1 MREVTQKMIKDFKI
15 TQKGYDFMGYAVGG
29 RRTLS
34 FHHLIISHRESK
46 AYGIGEGYLYWNG
59 AILNGGTSHPY
70 LHIVESKDMDRFLA
84 ITSEMIDENL
94 LGRLDIQSLRRIRDI
109 LEGFEREHSGDT
121 TRKGKQLIKEEFVRS
136 RLKL

>member
-1 MREVTQKMIKDFKI
+1 MREVTKTMIKDFKI
-15 TQKGYDFMGYAVGG
+15 MKLGYDFLGYKVNRAQD
-29 RRTLS
+29 LS
-34 FHHLIISHRESK
+34 FHHLIIPHRESK

-70 LHIVESKDMDRFLA
+70 LHIVESKDEERFLA

-121 TRKGKQLIKEEFVRS
+121 TSKGKQLIKEEFVRS